1 MVSNTH
7 LVWIMHQGTI
17 ITLITNSITICITL
31 VCVIDVRTIISFI
44 KNVYEE
50 KKKGK
55 KIEKIR
61 MM

>member
-50 KKKGK
+50 KKKEKRLK
-55 KIEKIR
+55 KLE
-61 MM
+61 